1 MQEELPMTHDTSP
14 AAIAMAEQ
22 IAELQERVLDD
33 ALGPRGHPR
42 SSEAPWA
49 CRCGARTG
57 FARRGG
63 RHQLLRTDSGAVSI
77 TLYVV
82 RCSSCRAVFSPFR
95 QLIELASHG
104 DRPEEILKHLRSLP
118 PLRLHSG
125 QALRP
130 GSGQVLTKDLDD
142 SKTSP
147 PRRADVAIAL
157 TRRLR
162 PFSLIDRYL
171 LREMAASFAL
181 GLATFTFVLL
191 MDQMMR
197 LMDLIINKGAP
208 VWVVLR
214 LIFYVLPFS
223 LTVTIPMSVLLAVL
237 ATYGR
242 VSSEGEAIVLKT
254 SGLSLYRLMAP
265 AVLFGIVATL
275 ATLWISALVQPDSTR
290 ASKTLIHQLYQ
301 TKALTS
307 LEEGVF
313 NTEYQGLAI
322 YVDHLKKQ
330 DGTFQGILVIDRR
343 SQTDQHLI
351 IAQEGKLLT
360 RNGEA
365 DTLIG
370 LQVSNGNLH
379 ISSRDDPG
387 RYRNLDF
394 ETYDLQVPASDTLAE
409 AAGRV
414 KQGKEMNLGELRAQ
428 IARLEKDGDKA
439 AWPLQVELHKKFSL
453 PIACLILSA
462 IGAPLAIRIKKASR
476 GVSLALSVAIAVFYY
491 ILLATGESLGSRG
504 QIEPALGV
512 WFPNLTIGIIA
523 ISLVLAEGR
532 EAFLPARLRT
542 AIRTLM
548 VFLSRAISQQKTAK
562 PDRYLT

>member
-1 MQEELPMTHDTSP
+1 MTRDTSP
-14 AAIAMAEQ
+14 AAIALAEQ
-22 IAELQERVLDD
+22 IAEIQERVLDD
-33 ALGPRGHPR
+33 ALGLRGRPR
-42 SSEAPWA
+42 SSEAPWV

-57 FARRGG
+57 FARRGK
-63 RHQLLRTDSGAVSI
+63 RPQLLRTGSGTVSI
-77 TLYVV
+77 MLYVV
-82 RCSSCRAVFSPFR
+82 GCSSCGAVFSPFR
-95 QLIELASHG
+95 QLTELASHG
-104 DRPEEILKHLRSLP
+104 DRPEEILKQLRSLP
-118 PLRLHSG
+118 PLRLHSQQVLQFDSG

-130 GSGQVLTKDLDD
+130 SSGQALITDIER
-142 SKTSP
+142 SKPSSL
-147 PRRADVAIAL
+147 RRADVAIAL

-162 PFSLIDRYL
+162 PFCLIDRHL

-181 GLATFTFVLL
+181 GLVTFTFVLL

-208 VWVVLR
+208 VLVVLR
-214 LIFYVLPFS
+214 LIFYILPFS

-301 TKALTS
+301 TKALTA

-322 YVDHLKKQ
+322 YVDRLKKQ
-330 DGTFQGILVIDRR
+330 DGTLQGILVIDRR
-343 SQTDQHLI
+343 SQTDQHLV
-351 IAQEGKLLT
+351 IAQEGKLLNK
-360 RNGEA
+360 NGEA
-365 DTLIG
+365 EVPIG
-370 LQVSNGNLH
+370 LQLSKGNLH
-379 ISSRDDPG
+379 ISSHDNPG

-394 ETYDLQVPASDTLAE
+394 DTYDLQIQTGGTLAE
-409 AAGRV
+409 TVGRV
-414 KQGKEMNLGELRAQ
+414 RQGKEMNLGELRAQ
-428 IARLEKDGDKA
+428 IARLNKDGGK
-439 AWPLQVELHKKFSL
+439 AWPLQVELHKKFAL

-512 WFPNLTIGIIA
+512 WFPNLTLGIIA

-542 AIRTLM
+542 LIRTAFSLQRSA
-548 VFLSRAISQQKTAK
+548 FSNKRSC
-562 PDRYLT
+562 

>member
-1 MQEELPMTHDTSP
+1 
-14 AAIAMAEQ
+14 
-22 IAELQERVLDD
+22 
-33 ALGPRGHPR
+33 
-42 SSEAPWA
+42 
-49 CRCGARTG
+49 
-57 FARRGG
+57 
-63 RHQLLRTDSGAVSI
+63 
-77 TLYVV
+77 
-82 RCSSCRAVFSPFR
+82 
-95 QLIELASHG
+95 
-104 DRPEEILKHLRSLP
+104 
-118 PLRLHSG
+118 
-125 QALRP
+125 
-130 GSGQVLTKDLDD
+130 
-142 SKTSP
+142 
-147 PRRADVAIAL
+147 
-157 TRRLR
+157 
-162 PFSLIDRYL
+162 
-171 LREMAASFAL
+171 MAASFAL
-181 GLATFTFVLL
+181 GLVTFTFVLL

-208 VWVVLR
+208 VLVVLR
-214 LIFYVLPFS
+214 LILYVLPFS

-313 NTEYQGLAI
+313 NTEYQGLTI

-330 DGTFQGILVIDRR
+330 DGTLQGLLVIDRR
-343 SQTDQHLI
+343 SQTDQHLV

-365 DTLIG
+365 ETPVG
-370 LQVSNGNLH
+370 LQVSKGNLH

-394 ETYDLQVPASDTLAE
+394 ETYDLQVSTGGTLAE
-409 AAGRV
+409 AVGRV
-414 KQGKEMNLGELRAQ
+414 RQGKEMNLGELRAQ
-428 IARLEKDGDKA
+428 IARLNKDGGK
-439 AWPLQVELHKKFSL
+439 AWPLQVELHKKFAL

-462 IGAPLAIRIKKASR
+462 IGAPLAIRIKKANR
-476 GVSLALSVAIAVFYY
+476 GISLALSVAIAVFYY

-512 WFPNLTIGIIA
+512 WFPNLTLGIIA

-532 EAFLPARLRT
+532 EAFLPARLLRT
-542 AIRTLM
+542 AVSDQPSAR
-548 VFLSRAISQQKTAK
+548 
-562 PDRYLT
+562 DDH

>member
-1 MQEELPMTHDTSP
+1 MTRDTSP
-14 AAIAMAEQ
+14 AAIALAEQ
-22 IAELQERVLDD
+22 IAEIQERVLDD
-33 ALGPRGHPR
+33 ALGLRGHPR
-42 SSEAPWA
+42 SSEAPWV
-49 CRCGARTG
+49 CRCGVRTG
-57 FARRGG
+57 FARRGK
-63 RHQLLRTDSGAVSI
+63 RPQLLRTGSGAVSI
-77 TLYVV
+77 MLYAVG
-82 RCSSCRAVFSPFR
+82 CSSCGAVFSPFS
-95 QLIELASHG
+95 QLTKLASHG
-104 DRPEEILKHLRSLP
+104 DRPEEILKQLRSLP
-118 PLRLHSG
+118 PLQLHSEQVLQSDSG

-130 GSGQVLTKDLDD
+130 GSWQASTTDLDS
-142 SKTSP
+142 SKSSP
-147 PRRADVAIAL
+147 LRCANVAIAL

-162 PFSLIDRYL
+162 PFCLIDRYL

-181 GLATFTFVLL
+181 GLGTFTFVLL

-208 VWVVLR
+208 VLVVLR

-265 AVLFGIVATL
+265 GVLFGIVATL
-275 ATLWISALVQPDSTR
+275 ATLWISALVQPNSTR
-290 ASKTLIHQLYQ
+290 AFKTLTHQLFQ
-301 TKALTS
+301 TKALTA

-322 YVDHLKKQ
+322 YVDRLKKQ
-330 DGTFQGILVIDRR
+330 DGTLQGILVIDRR
-343 SQTDQHLI
+343 SQTDQHLV
-351 IAQEGKLLT
+351 IAQEGKLLNK
-360 RNGEA
+360 NGEA
-365 DTLIG
+365 EVPIG
-370 LQVSNGNLH
+370 LQLSKGNLH
-379 ISSRDDPG
+379 VSSHDNPG

-394 ETYDLQVPASDTLAE
+394 DTYDLQIPAGGTLAE
-409 AAGRV
+409 TVGRV
-414 KQGKEMNLGELRAQ
+414 RQGKEMNLGELRAQ
-428 IARLEKDGDKA
+428 IARLNKDGDK
-439 AWPLQVELHKKFSL
+439 AWPLQVELHKKFAL

-462 IGAPLAIRIKKASR
+462 IGAPLALRIKKASR

-512 WFPNLTIGIIA
+512 WFPNLTLGIIA

-532 EAFLPARLRT
+532 EAFLPAKLRT
-542 AIRTLM
+542 LIRTAFSLQRSA
-548 VFLSRAISQQKTAK
+548 FSNKRAC
-562 PDRYLT
+562 

>member
-1 MQEELPMTHDTSP
+1 
-14 AAIAMAEQ
+14 
-22 IAELQERVLDD
+22 
-33 ALGPRGHPR
+33 
-42 SSEAPWA
+42 
-49 CRCGARTG
+49 
-57 FARRGG
+57 
-63 RHQLLRTDSGAVSI
+63 
-77 TLYVV
+77 
-82 RCSSCRAVFSPFR
+82 
-95 QLIELASHG
+95 
-104 DRPEEILKHLRSLP
+104 
-118 PLRLHSG
+118 
-125 QALRP
+125 
-130 GSGQVLTKDLDD
+130 
-142 SKTSP
+142 
-147 PRRADVAIAL
+147 
-157 TRRLR
+157 
-162 PFSLIDRYL
+162 
-171 LREMAASFAL
+171 MAASFAL
-181 GLATFTFVLL
+181 GLVTFTFVLL

-208 VWVVLR
+208 VLVVLR

-265 AVLFGIVATL
+265 AVLFGIVTTL
-275 ATLWISALVQPDSTR
+275 ATLWISTLVQPDSTR

-330 DGTFQGILVIDRR
+330 DGTLQGILVIDRR
-343 SQTDQHLI
+343 SQTDQHLV

-360 RNGEA
+360 KNGEA
-365 DTLIG
+365 ETPIG
-370 LQVSNGNLH
+370 LQVSKGNLH

-394 ETYDLQVPASDTLAE
+394 ETYDLQVSTGDTLGE
-409 AAGRV
+409 AVGRV
-414 KQGKEMNLGELRAQ
+414 RQGKEMNLGELRAQ
-428 IARLEKDGDKA
+428 IAQINKA
-439 AWPLQVELHKKFSL
+439 GGKAWPLQVELHKKFAL

-462 IGAPLAIRIKKASR
+462 IGAPLAIRIKKANR

-512 WFPNLTIGIIA
+512 WFPNLTLGIIA

-542 AIRTLM
+542 LIRAA
-548 VFLSRAISQQKTAK
+548 LSLQRSASSNKRAC
-562 PDRYLT
+562 